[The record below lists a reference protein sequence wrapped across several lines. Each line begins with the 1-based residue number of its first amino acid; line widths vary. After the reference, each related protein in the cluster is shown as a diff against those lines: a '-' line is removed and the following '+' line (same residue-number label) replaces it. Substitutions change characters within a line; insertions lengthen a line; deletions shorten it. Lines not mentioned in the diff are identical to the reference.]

1 MNGHV
6 AVGVDGSPAAL
17 AAVRWAADDAV
28 RRDRGLRIV
37 HVTEPWLFDQ
47 TLGTP
52 PGFRESLSDQSRGV
66 LHEAT
71 KAAHDRVPGLRVE
84 TASPQGRVRTELL
97 NEARDADELVV
108 GTRGLGGFM
117 GLVLGSVSMG
127 VAGHAECPV
136 VVAGH
141 PQKTAHGEIAVGH
154 DGSPESEAALE
165 YAFEEAYLRGARLHA
180 IYAWQT
186 SVYLPMFASYTPDL
200 ERVYDMGKR
209 AAKEQLAP
217 WREKYP
223 QIDVLDAMVRT
234 HPVEALSEASSKA
247 DLVVVGSRGRG
258 ALGSAVLG
266 SVSHGVLHHS
276 YCPVAVVRS
285 RHSPPAPDD
294 EGSEGHETRR

>member
-6 AVGVDGSPAAL
+6 LVGVDGSPAAL

-28 RRDRGLRIV
+28 RRDRGLRVV
-37 HVTEPWLFDQ
+37 HVTEPWMFDQ
-47 TLGTP
+47 SLGTP
-52 PGFRESLSDQSRGV
+52 PGFQESLSDQSRGV
-66 LHEAT
+66 LAEAA
-71 KAAHDRVPGLRVE
+71 KAARERVPGLAVE
-84 TASPQGRVRTELL
+84 TASLTGRVRAELL
-97 NEARDADELVV
+97 NEARDAVELVV

-141 PQKTAHGEIAVGH
+141 PQDTVHGEVAVGH

-165 YAFEEAYLRGARLHA
+165 YAFEEAHLRGARLRA
-180 IYAWQT
+180 VYAWQM

-217 WREKYP
+217 WHEKYP
-223 QIDVLDAMVRT
+223 QVEVRDAMVRT
-234 HPVEALSEASSKA
+234 HPVEALSEASSQA

-258 ALGSAVLG
+258 AIGSAVLG
-266 SVSHGVLHHS
+266 SVSHGVLHHA
-276 YCPVAVVRS
+276 YCPVAVVRAG
-285 RHSPPAPDD
+285 HSPSAPYG
-294 EGSEGHETRR
+294 EGSDGA